1 MVLMALLCELD
12 TLLKSNPRQTYFK
25 RKVFINLNSSL
36 VTPTILFCSQRLNG
50 ADGQTALARSPGL
63 WWNVGVQLQDDRNTL
78 DPTIYH
84 IVCLH
89 ILKR

>member
-25 RKVFINLNSSL
+25 RKMFINLNSSL

-50 ADGQTALARSPGL
+50 ADG
-63 WWNVGVQLQDDRNTL
+63 
-78 DPTIYH
+78 
-84 IVCLH
+84 
-89 ILKR
+89 